1 MGSTSYHDEY
11 DHQGSSAR
19 FQQAEENLASLQS
32 LDQKDKPFNW
42 FMVRTIL
49 TSGAGFFTDSYDVFI
64 INLVTPM
71 LGYVYYASNNN
82 KLPADVEGIV
92 KGMASVGTLIG
103 QLLFGFLGDILGRKI
118 YGFEL
123 LIIIVGTIN
132 CATASSAVRG
142 VSAIGFLGCW
152 RLILGIGI
160 GGDYPMSA
168 TITSEWSST
177 GKRGMMMALIFS
189 MQGIGTLA
197 AAIVTIILLAI
208 FKEAIIADVMNLDY
222 VWRLCIGLGAV
233 PAVATVYLR
242 FTMPE
247 SPRYALNVK
256 HDIEEAAAAA
266 AVKGEQLQEAHVEA
280 ERERTVHGEEKKRD
294 HWAEFRA
301 YFSQWKHLKVL
312 LGTSL
317 SWFLLDIAF
326 YGLGLNNSA
335 VLSAIGFANK
345 ATPFESLWWNAIGQV
360 IITVLGSVPGYYL
373 TVFTVEKLGRR
384 WIQLQGFAVT
394 TVIFA
399 ILAGCYNL
407 LIENSMPAFIFL
419 FTLAQLFQNFG
430 ANATTFIIPGEVF
443 PTKVR
448 ASAHGIS
455 AASGKAGAIIASFAF
470 NVLVEVGDTKPG
482 QHAFLPQT
490 LGIFSAVMFL
500 GFVVTYFWVPESKGK
515 DLSEFEEGYIANDQ
529 NTIELASS
537 TGFGK
542 AQVDSGSSSSSSDQN
557 RAFPEAVVTTGDRS
571 KQ

>member
-1 MGSTSYHDEY
+1 MGSTSYHDDYE
-11 DHQGSSAR
+11 HQGSSR

-32 LDQKDKPFNW
+32 LEKKDKSFNW

-82 KLPADVEGIV
+82 KLPADIEGIV

-103 QLLFGFLGDILGRKI
+103 QLFFGFLGDILGRKI

-142 VSAIGFLGCW
+142 VSAIGFLGFW

-280 ERERTVHGEEKKRD
+280 ERERTVDGEDKKRD

-360 IITVLGSVPGYYL
+360 IITVLGSVPGYYI

-500 GFVVTYFWVPESKGK
+500 GFVVTFFWVPESKGK
-515 DLSEFEEGYIANDQ
+515 DLSEFEEGYMPNDQ
-529 NTIELASS
+529 NTIELDSS
-537 TGFGK
+537 TSFSK
-542 AQVDSGSSSSSSDQN
+542 AQFDNGYCSSSNDQN
-557 RAFPEAVVTTGDRS
+557 PGFAEAVTSDLS
-571 KQ
+571 KH

>member
-1 MGSTSYHDEY
+1 
-11 DHQGSSAR
+11 
-19 FQQAEENLASLQS
+19 
-32 LDQKDKPFNW
+32 
-42 FMVRTIL
+42 
-49 TSGAGFFTDSYDVFI
+49 
-64 INLVTPM
+64 
-71 LGYVYYASNNN
+71 
-82 KLPADVEGIV
+82 
-92 KGMASVGTLIG
+92 
-103 QLLFGFLGDILGRKI
+103 
-118 YGFEL
+118 
-123 LIIIVGTIN
+123 
-132 CATASSAVRG
+132 
-142 VSAIGFLGCW
+142 
-152 RLILGIGI
+152 
-160 GGDYPMSA
+160 
-168 TITSEWSST
+168 
-177 GKRGMMMALIFS
+177 
-189 MQGIGTLA
+189 
-197 AAIVTIILLAI
+197 
-208 FKEAIIADVMNLDY
+208 MNLDY

-266 AVKGEQLQEAHVEA
+266 AVKGEQLQEAHVAA

-345 ATPFESLWWNAIGQV
+345 STPFESLWWNAIGQV
-360 IITVLGSVPGYYL
+360 IITVLGSVPGYYI

-470 NVLVEVGDTKPG
+470 NVLVETGDTKPG

-500 GFVVTYFWVPESKGK
+500 GFVVTFFWVPESKGK
-515 DLSEFEEGYIANDQ
+515 DLSEFEEGYMPNDQ
-529 NTIELASS
+529 NTIELDASNS
-537 TGFGK
+537 FSK
-542 AQVDSGSSSSSSDQN
+542 AQVDSGSSSSSNDQN
-557 RAFPEAVVTTGDRS
+557 RGFTEAVAAGDLS
-571 KQ
+571 KHY

>member
-1 MGSTSYHDEY
+1 MGSTSYHDDYE
-11 DHQGSSAR
+11 HQGSSR
-19 FQQAEENLASLQS
+19 FQQAEVNLASLES
-32 LDQKDKPFNW
+32 LDKKDKTFNW

-266 AVKGEQLQEAHVEA
+266 AVKGEQLQEAHVAA

-345 ATPFESLWWNAIGQV
+345 STPFESLWWNAIGQV
-360 IITVLGSVPGYYL
+360 IITVLGSVPGYYI

-470 NVLVEVGDTKPG
+470 NVLVETGDTKPG

-500 GFVVTYFWVPESKGK
+500 GFVVTFFWVPESKGK
-515 DLSEFEEGYIANDQ
+515 DLSEFEEGYMPNDQ
-529 NTIELASS
+529 NTIELDASNS
-537 TGFGK
+537 FSK
-542 AQVDSGSSSSSSDQN
+542 AQVDSGSSSSSNDQN
-557 RAFPEAVVTTGDRS
+557 RGFTEAVAAGDLS
-571 KQ
+571 KHY